1 MIRPSRDRAW
11 QLSGNLLGENAT
23 LANGQ
28 SDQHI
33 GILDGWRALSIV
45 CVLAGHLLPLGPG
58 RWGLNGAVAA
68 TGMVIF
74 FNLSGFLIARM
85 LLRDPHVASFV
96 IRRLFRIIPLA
107 WASIAVLATWS
118 GASLTTIL
126 ANIGFVANLPPTW
139 LMHGGEHL
147 WSLCIEVQFYAGVAL
162 LVAVAG
168 RRGLYL
174 LPLAGLTITILRVV
188 QDAPLSI
195 FTWQRIDEILAGC
208 TVAILQQRGLLHRWI
223 PRRFALWA
231 VPMIPLIVLSA
242 HPASG
247 ALNFVRPWLSA
258 SVIAM
263 SLVTA
268 PVLVDRVFRSR
279 AVVYIAHIS
288 YALYVVH
295 GMLMATWLFT
305 GDTVVKYL
313 KRPVLI
319 ALAFAFA
326 HVSTFMFEARM
337 IKVGRR
343 LADRMRGRPSA
354 PVAKRAAS

>member
-1 MIRPSRDRAW
+1 
-11 QLSGNLLGENAT
+11 LG
-23 LANGQ
+23 NGQ

-33 GILDGWRALSIV
+33 GILDGWRALSIL
-45 CVLAGHLLPLGPG
+45 CVLAGHLLPLGPS

-68 TGMVIF
+68 TGMVVF

-85 LLRDPHVASFV
+85 LLRDPYVPSFV
-96 IRRLFRIIPLA
+96 IRRLFRIVPLA
-107 WASIAVLATWS
+107 WVSMAVLAVWS
-118 GASLTTIL
+118 GSSTMTVL
-126 ANIGFVANLPPTW
+126 ANFGFVANLPPTW

-174 LPLAGLTITILRVV
+174 LPVFGLAITVLRVM
-188 QDAPLSI
+188 QDAPISI
-195 FTWQRIDEILAGC
+195 FTWQRLDEILAGS
-208 TVAILQQRGLLHRWI
+208 TVAILHQRGLLHRWI
-223 PRRFALWA
+223 PRRLALWA
-231 VPMIPLIVLSA
+231 VPLLPLIVLSA
-242 HPASG
+242 HPAGG
-247 ALNFVRPWLSA
+247 ALNFLRPWLSA

-263 SLVTA
+263 SLVA
-268 PVLVDRVFRSR
+268 VPVLVDRVFRSR
-279 AVVYIAHIS
+279 AFAYVANIS

-305 GDTVVKYL
+305 GDTVVRYL

-319 ALAFAFA
+319 ALAFAVA

-337 IKVGRR
+337 ITVGRR
-343 LADRMRGRPSA
+343 LADRRRSGPSA
-354 PVAKRAAS
+354 PAAGHPAS